1 MEFRNRSEAGKS
13 LAEALRRKGVAD
25 AVVYALP
32 RGGVPVAAEV
42 ARALKAPLDV
52 IFVRKLGAPGQPELA
67 IGAVADGDD
76 PTTVLNAAI
85 VAELSIDP
93 ETIRRLSDAA
103 FAEIERRRRV
113 FRAAAPAVSP
123 TVSPV
128 GRTAIVVDDGL
139 ATGATMEVAVKS
151 LRKAGARRIV
161 VALPVAPR
169 DAVSHLKSIADDV
182 VCLLTPAPFHSVG
195 AYYHDFAQLT
205 DADVLEALI
214 ASAAQDQ
221 S

>member
-1 MEFRNRSEAGKS
+1 MAEFRNRSEAGRA
-13 LAEALRRKGVAD
+13 LAAALAHKGVAD

-52 IFVRKLGAPGQPELA
+52 ILVRKLGAPGQPELA
-67 IGAVADGDD
+67 IGAVADGNN
-76 PTTVLNAAI
+76 PTTVLNDAI
-85 VAELSIDP
+85 VRELAIAP
-93 ETIRRLSDAA
+93 ETIRRISAAA

-113 FRAAAPAVSP
+113 FRAAAAAI
-123 TVSPV
+123 SPV
-128 GRTAIVVDDGL
+128 GGTAIIVDDGL

-169 DAVSHLKSIADDV
+169 DAVSRLETIADDV

-195 AYYHDFAQLT
+195 AHYEDFAQLT
-205 DADVLEALI
+205 DADVMDALR
-214 ASAAQDQ
+214 ASAAPDGV
-221 S
+221 